1 MTSSEWVRTFIVF
14 LFITTVCLA
23 AERQEARSEEKTTK
37 IEWTDD
43 LPGALA
49 TAGQDRKPLVICF
62 VADWCSACAEFKRDA
77 LASPEVNALAGR
89 FVWVLLD
96 VERNV
101 SIARAS
107 DIRAIP
113 RTDLRDS
120 EGNTWV
126 SITGALPAKDFR
138 KQLDLFL
145 SKIKDS
151 TATAARDVDGSHYS
165 PIKETPTGFRG
176 LSICYSNVGYGPL
189 RLSSQS
195 PFQSLRFG
203 IDPRTPSTLAEGQWE
218 AHLTETWSN
227 TFVYKAGE
235 VLLDYE
241 MLDTKASIAYGI
253 LDELELE
260 LGFENRSAFGGIMD
274 RFINAFHRAFGLTD
288 AGRHNFPRNQ
298 FEVQIADKNGTPAV
312 SLDDD
317 DKGAFSDS
325 LSLTLQHNVTCGT
338 EYIPAIAYAVT
349 LRIPLDN
356 TVGLEGGLPVEP
368 QLSLSVS
375 KGIGDF
381 YLYLSGAFGYFG
393 TQHQDAIKYRST
405 QLSGLAALEWRFA
418 SRMSLTLQYL
428 ATQGEVQSLGPFSTN
443 SHEITLG
450 WKWEFASNVVSE
462 IGLIENL
469 INFENS
475 PDFGIHAGLTLRF

>member
-1 MTSSEWVRTFIVF
+1 MTSSTWTRTLIVS
-14 LFITTVCLA
+14 LCITTVCIA
-23 AERQEARSEEKTTK
+23 AELQEPRSEEKTNR
-37 IEWTDD
+37 IVWTDD
-43 LPGALA
+43 LPGAIA
-49 TAGQDRKPLVICF
+49 TAGQERKALVICF
-62 VADWCSACAEFKRDA
+62 VADWCSACADFKRDA

-89 FVWVLLD
+89 FVWVMLD
-96 VERNV
+96 VERNI

-120 EGNTWV
+120 DGKTRV
-126 SITGALPAKDFR
+126 SITGALPAKEFR

-145 SKIKDS
+145 AEVKEPSAKS
-151 TATAARDVDGSHYS
+151 PSDVDGSLYS
-165 PIKETPTGFRG
+165 AIKETPTGFRG

-189 RLSSQS
+189 RLGSQS

-227 TFVYKAGE
+227 TFVYQAGE

-260 LGFENRSAFGGIMD
+260 LGYENRSAFGGIMD
-274 RFINAFHRAFGLTD
+274 RFINAFHRTFGLTD

-298 FEVQIADKNGTPAV
+298 FQVQIADKNGNTAV
-312 SLDDD
+312 NLDDE

-338 EYIPAIAYAVT
+338 ECLPAIAYAIT
-349 LRIPLDN
+349 LRFPLDN
-356 TVGLEGGLPVEP
+356 KVNLDGGLPVEP

-393 TQHQDAIKYRST
+393 TQHQNAIKYRHT

-418 SRMSLTLQYL
+418 SRMSLSVQYL
-428 ATQGEVQSLGPFSTN
+428 ATQGVVQSLGSFSTN

-450 WKWEFASNVVSE
+450 WKWEFVNNVVSE
-462 IGLIENL
+462 FGLIENL

-475 PDFGIHAGLTLRF
+475 PDFGLHAGLTWRF